1 MRCAPPTARCCT
13 GCPGAGRDPGRN
25 KRLQGTRLRPPP
37 ASSAPAMGSDAARL
51 LEAADF
57 AAGKHKDQRRKDP
70 EGTPFINHPIG
81 RPPPRHGGRHGHR
94 LLRDRGAVRGGGEAR
109 RGGGD
114 GRQGAAQGGAEAAAD
129 RAGPRQQPPR
139 QTGQT
144 GRQTAQPAGPQPL
157 HPARVVAAARA
168 GVLPVGG
175 AGGGRS
181 ARDEPAAGGRAA
193 AALRGARRGL
203 GAAGLT
209 PAPRPAGPGRA
220 GSRGRGAAANKRA
233 RSSES
238 RLPCCRN
245 AGHFRCGVP
254 AGFRRAARPRSGVP
268 GAASLPAAPRRPA
281 MAFAGRRDV
290 PEPPDFGILKRLA
303 RDQLIYLLEQLPGK
317 KDLFIEADL
326 MSPLDRIANV
336 SILKQ
341 HEVDK
346 LYKVESR
353 PVISASDQFCFLV
366 RPRIKTMRYIA
377 DIVNADKMSGRSR
390 KYKIIFSP
398 QKFYACE
405 MVLEEE
411 GVFGDV
417 TCDEWSFYLLP
428 LDEDIISM
436 ELPEFFRDY
445 FLEGDHRWINSVAR
459 ALQLL
464 NSLYGPFGKAYG
476 IGRCAKMSYELWRDL
491 EEESEADGQGRKPEI
506 GNVFL
511 MDRDTDYVT
520 ALCSQVVYEGLV
532 DDTFRIKCG
541 SVDFGPDVTSS
552 DKSIKVLLN
561 AQDKVFSQIRNEHF
575 SSVFGFLSQKSRNLQ
590 AQYDRRRGMDIK
602 QMKNF
607 VSQELKGLKQEHRLL
622 SLHIGACESIM
633 KKKTKQDF
641 QEMIK
646 AEHSLLEGFD
656 IRESTSFIEEH
667 IDRQV
672 SPIESLRLMCLLSI
686 TENGLIPKD
695 YRSLKTQYLQ
705 SYGPEH
711 LLTFHNLKRIGLLT
725 EQSAGETLTAVES
738 KVSKLVTD
746 RAAGKITDAFNS
758 LARKSN
764 FRAISKKL
772 GLIPRVDGEYDLK
785 MPRDMAYVFSGAYVP
800 LSCKIIEQVLE
811 RRGWLGL
818 EEVVRLLNGNEFSVS
833 DSAVEDNPA
842 WDSQRVILAVF
853 LGGCTFSEIAA
864 LRFLGKERGCKFI
877 FLTTAITNSARMM
890 EAMIEAKA

>member
-1 MRCAPPTARCCT
+1 M
-13 GCPGAGRDPGRN
+13 
-25 KRLQGTRLRPPP
+25 
-37 ASSAPAMGSDAARL
+37 AA
-51 LEAADF
+51 
-57 AAGKHKDQRRKDP
+57 
-70 EGTPFINHPIG
+70 
-81 RPPPRHGGRHGHR
+81 
-94 LLRDRGAVRGGGEAR
+94 
-109 RGGGD
+109 
-114 GRQGAAQGGAEAAAD
+114 
-129 RAGPRQQPPR
+129 
-139 QTGQT
+139 
-144 GRQTAQPAGPQPL
+144 
-157 HPARVVAAARA
+157 
-168 GVLPVGG
+168 
-175 AGGGRS
+175 
-181 ARDEPAAGGRAA
+181 
-193 AALRGARRGL
+193 
-203 GAAGLT
+203 
-209 PAPRPAGPGRA
+209 
-220 GSRGRGAAANKRA
+220 
-233 RSSES
+233 
-238 RLPCCRN
+238 
-245 AGHFRCGVP
+245 
-254 AGFRRAARPRSGVP
+254 
-268 GAASLPAAPRRPA
+268 
-281 MAFAGRRDV
+281 AGRRDV

-346 LYKVESR
+346 LYKVETR
-353 PVISASDQFCFLV
+353 PAPSTSDQFCFLV
-366 RPRIKTMRYIA
+366 RPRIRTMRYIA

-445 FLEGDHRWINSVAR
+445 FLEGDHRWINPVAR

-464 NSLYGPFGKAYG
+464 NSLYGPFGRAYG

-491 EEESEADGQGRKPEI
+491 EEESEGESQGRKPEI
-506 GNVFL
+506 GNLFF

-646 AEHSLLEGFD
+646 TEHSLLEGFD

-686 TENGLIPKD
+686 TESGLIPKD

-725 EQSAGETLTAVES
+725 EQSAGETLTAMES

-818 EEVVRLLNGNEFSVS
+818 EEVVRLLNGNEFAVS
-833 DSAVEDNPA
+833 DSTVEDNPS
-842 WDSQRVILAVF
+842 WESQRVILAVF

-890 EAMIEAKA
+890 EAMIEAKT

>member
-1 MRCAPPTARCCT
+1 M
-13 GCPGAGRDPGRN
+13 
-25 KRLQGTRLRPPP
+25 
-37 ASSAPAMGSDAARL
+37 ASAAR
-51 LEAADF
+51 
-57 AAGKHKDQRRKDP
+57 H
-70 EGTPFINHPIG
+70 
-81 RPPPRHGGRHGHR
+81 
-94 LLRDRGAVRGGGEAR
+94 
-109 RGGGD
+109 
-114 GRQGAAQGGAEAAAD
+114 
-129 RAGPRQQPPR
+129 
-139 QTGQT
+139 
-144 GRQTAQPAGPQPL
+144 
-157 HPARVVAAARA
+157 
-168 GVLPVGG
+168 
-175 AGGGRS
+175 
-181 ARDEPAAGGRAA
+181 
-193 AALRGARRGL
+193 
-203 GAAGLT
+203 
-209 PAPRPAGPGRA
+209 
-220 GSRGRGAAANKRA
+220 
-233 RSSES
+233 
-238 RLPCCRN
+238 
-245 AGHFRCGVP
+245 
-254 AGFRRAARPRSGVP
+254 
-268 GAASLPAAPRRPA
+268 
-281 MAFAGRRDV
+281 DV
-290 PEPPDFGILKRLA
+290 PEPPDFDILKRLA
-303 RDQLIYLLEQLPGK
+303 RDQLIYLLEQLPGR

-353 PVISASDQFCFLV
+353 PALSTSDQLCFLV
-366 RPRIKTMRYIA
+366 RPRVKTMKYIACALSA

-464 NSLYGPFGKAYG
+464 NSLYGPFGRAYG
-476 IGRCAKMSYELWRDL
+476 IGRCAKMCYELWRDL
-491 EEESEADGQGRKPEI
+491 EEESEGDSQGRNPEI
-506 GNVFL
+506 GNIFF

-520 ALCSQVVYEGLV
+520 ALCSQMVYEGLV

-541 SVDFGPDVTSS
+541 SVDFGPEVTSS
-552 DKSIKVLLN
+552 DKSVKVLLN

-646 AEHSLLEGFD
+646 AEHCEVFD

-672 SPIESLRLMCLLSI
+672 RAVPRGRLCLG
-686 TENGLIPKD
+686 THRGLNPKD

-725 EQSAGETLTAVES
+725 EQAAGETLTAVES
-738 KVSKLVTD
+738 RVSKLVTD
-746 RAAGKITDAFNS
+746 RAAGESQTSTAS
-758 LARKSN
+758 PQ
-764 FRAISKKL
+764 
-772 GLIPRVDGEYDLK
+772 IPRLDGEYDLK
-785 MPRDMAYVFSGAYVP
+785 VPRDMAYVFSGAYTP
-800 LSCKIIEQVLE
+800 LSCKLMEQVLE
-811 RRGWLGL
+811 RRGWQGL
-818 EEVVRLLNGNEFSVS
+818 EEVLRLLGGPEFS
-833 DSAVEDNPA
+833 E
-842 WDSQRVILAVF
+842 
-853 LGGCTFSEIAA
+853 AA
-864 LRFLGKERGCKFI
+864 RCWRPRPCR
-877 FLTTAITNSARMM
+877 A
-890 EAMIEAKA
+890 

>member
-1 MRCAPPTARCCT
+1 MASTA
-13 GCPGAGRDPGRN
+13 
-25 KRLQGTRLRPPP
+25 
-37 ASSAPAMGSDAARL
+37 
-51 LEAADF
+51 
-57 AAGKHKDQRRKDP
+57 
-70 EGTPFINHPIG
+70 
-81 RPPPRHGGRHGHR
+81 
-94 LLRDRGAVRGGGEAR
+94 
-109 RGGGD
+109 
-114 GRQGAAQGGAEAAAD
+114 
-129 RAGPRQQPPR
+129 
-139 QTGQT
+139 
-144 GRQTAQPAGPQPL
+144 
-157 HPARVVAAARA
+157 
-168 GVLPVGG
+168 
-175 AGGGRS
+175 
-181 ARDEPAAGGRAA
+181 
-193 AALRGARRGL
+193 
-203 GAAGLT
+203 
-209 PAPRPAGPGRA
+209 
-220 GSRGRGAAANKRA
+220 
-233 RSSES
+233 
-238 RLPCCRN
+238 
-245 AGHFRCGVP
+245 
-254 AGFRRAARPRSGVP
+254 
-268 GAASLPAAPRRPA
+268 
-281 MAFAGRRDV
+281 RRDV

-303 RDQLIYLLEQLPGK
+303 RDQLIYLLEQLPGR

-353 PVISASDQFCFLV
+353 PALSTSDQLCFLV
-366 RPRIKTMRYIA
+366 RPRVKTMKYIA

-445 FLEGDHRWINSVAR
+445 FLSSQPLAAGLCCPGVDFAWRAARMGCGASTSPHTAPLPGPLQSSLGGSGHLEGDHRWINSVAR

-464 NSLYGPFGKAYG
+464 NSLYGPFSRAYG
-476 IGRCAKMSYELWRDL
+476 IGRCAKMCYELWREL
-491 EEESEADGQGRKPEI
+491 EEESEGDSQGRKPEI
-506 GNVFL
+506 GNIFL

-520 ALCSQVVYEGLV
+520 ALCSQMVYEGLV

-541 SVDFGPDVTSS
+541 SVDFGPEVTSS

-686 TENGLIPKD
+686 TENGLNPKD

-725 EQSAGETLTAVES
+725 EQAAGETLTAVES
-738 KVSKLVTD
+738 RVSKLVTD

-772 GLIPRVDGEYDLK
+772 GLIPRLDGEYDLK
-785 MPRDMAYVFSGAYVP
+785 MPRDMAYVFSGAYTP
-800 LSCKIIEQVLE
+800 LSCKIIEQVGPGLGGKALRPPRAPPPPLGAAPRGRGRPQRPLSPLPGGRCWSGGAGRAWRRCCGCSTAPSSRRQRGVGGRGRVVPEPRAGGAAGHLGGDRHPRGAAPRAHRRRQEAHQEPPGHDGGGGGEPEGAAPEEHRPVPQGARLPLPGAAPGPLRGRGGKHHPADGEGFTHPCGSDVKAEEGQEAGAESSARTRPRPVRHPLHVPVWHRQQCRAQPGGAGPLQAPLGLPE
-811 RRGWLGL
+811 RREG
-818 EEVVRLLNGNEFSVS
+818 
-833 DSAVEDNPA
+833 
-842 WDSQRVILAVF
+842 
-853 LGGCTFSEIAA
+853 
-864 LRFLGKERGCKFI
+864 
-877 FLTTAITNSARMM
+877 
-890 EAMIEAKA
+890 AKARGVCQHQAASHPLHGGAGPHSGHEL

>member
-1 MRCAPPTARCCT
+1 
-13 GCPGAGRDPGRN
+13 
-25 KRLQGTRLRPPP
+25 
-37 ASSAPAMGSDAARL
+37 
-51 LEAADF
+51 
-57 AAGKHKDQRRKDP
+57 
-70 EGTPFINHPIG
+70 
-81 RPPPRHGGRHGHR
+81 
-94 LLRDRGAVRGGGEAR
+94 
-109 RGGGD
+109 
-114 GRQGAAQGGAEAAAD
+114 
-129 RAGPRQQPPR
+129 
-139 QTGQT
+139 
-144 GRQTAQPAGPQPL
+144 
-157 HPARVVAAARA
+157 
-168 GVLPVGG
+168 
-175 AGGGRS
+175 
-181 ARDEPAAGGRAA
+181 
-193 AALRGARRGL
+193 
-203 GAAGLT
+203 
-209 PAPRPAGPGRA
+209 
-220 GSRGRGAAANKRA
+220 
-233 RSSES
+233 
-238 RLPCCRN
+238 
-245 AGHFRCGVP
+245 
-254 AGFRRAARPRSGVP
+254 
-268 GAASLPAAPRRPA
+268 
-281 MAFAGRRDV
+281 
-290 PEPPDFGILKRLA
+290 
-303 RDQLIYLLEQLPGK
+303 QLPGR

-326 MSPLDRIANV
+326 MSPLDRIASV
-336 SILKQ
+336 SVLK

-353 PVISASDQFCFLV
+353 PTLSTSEQFCFLV
-366 RPRIKTMRYIA
+366 RPRIRTMRSIA
-377 DIVNADKMSGRSR
+377 DIINADKMSGRSR

-445 FLEGDHRWINSVAR
+445 FLEGDHRWVNSIAR

-476 IGRCAKMSYELWRDL
+476 IGRCAKMSYELWREL
-491 EEESEADGQGRKPEI
+491 EEENEADSQGRKPEI

-541 SVDFGPDVTSS
+541 SVDFGPEVTSS

-561 AQDKVFSQIRNEHF
+561 AQDKIFSQIRNEHF

-672 SPIESLRLMCLLSI
+672 SPLESLRLMCLLST
-686 TENGLIPKD
+686 TENGEQRGRAGQGRAALGALAAELTWLLPTGLIPKD

-711 LLTFHNLKRIGLLT
+711 LLTFHNLKRTGLLT

-738 KVSKLVTD
+738 RVSKLVTD

-785 MPRDMAYVFSGAYVP
+785 MPRDMAYVFSGAYIP

-811 RRGWLGL
+811 RRSWLGL
-818 EEVVRLLNGNEFSVS
+818 EEVVRLLNGNEFAVA
-833 DSAVEDNPA
+833 DSAVEDNPSWEA
-842 WDSQRVILAVF
+842 QRVVLAVF

-864 LRFLGKERGCKFI
+864 LRFLGKERG
-877 FLTTAITNSARMM
+877 
-890 EAMIEAKA
+890 

>member
-1 MRCAPPTARCCT
+1 
-13 GCPGAGRDPGRN
+13 
-25 KRLQGTRLRPPP
+25 
-37 ASSAPAMGSDAARL
+37 
-51 LEAADF
+51 
-57 AAGKHKDQRRKDP
+57 
-70 EGTPFINHPIG
+70 
-81 RPPPRHGGRHGHR
+81 
-94 LLRDRGAVRGGGEAR
+94 
-109 RGGGD
+109 
-114 GRQGAAQGGAEAAAD
+114 
-129 RAGPRQQPPR
+129 
-139 QTGQT
+139 
-144 GRQTAQPAGPQPL
+144 
-157 HPARVVAAARA
+157 
-168 GVLPVGG
+168 
-175 AGGGRS
+175 
-181 ARDEPAAGGRAA
+181 
-193 AALRGARRGL
+193 
-203 GAAGLT
+203 
-209 PAPRPAGPGRA
+209 
-220 GSRGRGAAANKRA
+220 
-233 RSSES
+233 
-238 RLPCCRN
+238 
-245 AGHFRCGVP
+245 
-254 AGFRRAARPRSGVP
+254 
-268 GAASLPAAPRRPA
+268 
-281 MAFAGRRDV
+281 MAFAGRRDA

-303 RDQLIYLLEQLPGK
+303 RDQLVYLLEQLPGK

-341 HEVDK
+341 HDVDK
-346 LYKVESR
+346 LYKVETR
-353 PVISASDQFCFLV
+353 PAPGASDQFCFLV
-366 RPRIKTMRYIA
+366 RPRVRTMRFIA

-445 FLEGDHRWINSVAR
+445 FL
-459 ALQLL
+459 
-464 NSLYGPFGKAYG
+464 
-476 IGRCAKMSYELWRDL
+476 MSHELWRDL
-491 EEESEADGQGRKPEI
+491 EEESEGEGQGRKPEI
-506 GNVFL
+506 GHVFL
-511 MDRDTDYVT
+511 MDRDVDYVT

-602 QMKNF
+602 QMKDF

-641 QEMIK
+641 QETIK

-686 TENGLIPKD
+686 TENGLVPKD

-725 EQSAGETLTAVES
+725 EQAAGETLTAVES

-772 GLIPRVDGEYDLK
+772 GLIPRVEGEYDLK
-785 MPRDMAYVFSGAYVP
+785 MPRDMAYVFGGAYVP

-811 RRGWLGL
+811 RRGWQGL

-833 DSAVEDNPA
+833 DSTVEDNPT
-842 WDSQRVILAVF
+842 WESQRVILTVF

-890 EAMIEAKA
+890 EAMIEARA

>member
-1 MRCAPPTARCCT
+1 
-13 GCPGAGRDPGRN
+13 
-25 KRLQGTRLRPPP
+25 
-37 ASSAPAMGSDAARL
+37 
-51 LEAADF
+51 
-57 AAGKHKDQRRKDP
+57 
-70 EGTPFINHPIG
+70 
-81 RPPPRHGGRHGHR
+81 
-94 LLRDRGAVRGGGEAR
+94 
-109 RGGGD
+109 
-114 GRQGAAQGGAEAAAD
+114 
-129 RAGPRQQPPR
+129 
-139 QTGQT
+139 
-144 GRQTAQPAGPQPL
+144 
-157 HPARVVAAARA
+157 
-168 GVLPVGG
+168 
-175 AGGGRS
+175 
-181 ARDEPAAGGRAA
+181 
-193 AALRGARRGL
+193 
-203 GAAGLT
+203 
-209 PAPRPAGPGRA
+209 
-220 GSRGRGAAANKRA
+220 
-233 RSSES
+233 
-238 RLPCCRN
+238 
-245 AGHFRCGVP
+245 
-254 AGFRRAARPRSGVP
+254 
-268 GAASLPAAPRRPA
+268 
-281 MAFAGRRDV
+281 MAFAGRRDA

-303 RDQLIYLLEQLPGK
+303 RDQLVYLLEQLPGK

-336 SILKQ
+336 SILK
-341 HEVDK
+341 HDVDK
-346 LYKVESR
+346 LYKVETR
-353 PVISASDQFCFLV
+353 PAPGASDQFCFLV
-366 RPRIKTMRYIA
+366 RPRVRTMRFIA

-445 FLEGDHRWINSVAR
+445 FLEGDHRWINPVAR

-476 IGRCAKMSYELWRDL
+476 IGRCAKMSHELWRDL
-491 EEESEADGQGRKPEI
+491 EEESEGEGQGRKPEI
-506 GNVFL
+506 GHVFL
-511 MDRDTDYVT
+511 MDRDVDYVT

-602 QMKNF
+602 QMKDF

-641 QEMIK
+641 QETIK

-656 IRESTSFIEEH
+656 VRESTSFIEEH

-686 TENGLIPKD
+686 TENGLVPKD

-725 EQSAGETLTAVES
+725 EQAAGETLTAVES

-772 GLIPRVDGEYDLK
+772 GLIPRVEGEYDLK
-785 MPRDMAYVFSGAYVP
+785 MPRDMAYVFGGAYVP

-811 RRGWLGL
+811 RRGWQGL

-833 DSAVEDNPA
+833 DSTVEDNPT
-842 WDSQRVILAVF
+842 WESQRVILTVF

-890 EAMIEAKA
+890 EAMIEARA

>member
-1 MRCAPPTARCCT
+1 
-13 GCPGAGRDPGRN
+13 
-25 KRLQGTRLRPPP
+25 
-37 ASSAPAMGSDAARL
+37 
-51 LEAADF
+51 
-57 AAGKHKDQRRKDP
+57 
-70 EGTPFINHPIG
+70 
-81 RPPPRHGGRHGHR
+81 
-94 LLRDRGAVRGGGEAR
+94 
-109 RGGGD
+109 
-114 GRQGAAQGGAEAAAD
+114 
-129 RAGPRQQPPR
+129 
-139 QTGQT
+139 
-144 GRQTAQPAGPQPL
+144 
-157 HPARVVAAARA
+157 
-168 GVLPVGG
+168 
-175 AGGGRS
+175 
-181 ARDEPAAGGRAA
+181 
-193 AALRGARRGL
+193 
-203 GAAGLT
+203 
-209 PAPRPAGPGRA
+209 
-220 GSRGRGAAANKRA
+220 
-233 RSSES
+233 
-238 RLPCCRN
+238 
-245 AGHFRCGVP
+245 
-254 AGFRRAARPRSGVP
+254 
-268 GAASLPAAPRRPA
+268 
-281 MAFAGRRDV
+281 MAFAGRRDA

-303 RDQLIYLLEQLPGK
+303 RDQLVYLLEQLPGK

-336 SILKQ
+336 SILK
-341 HEVDK
+341 HDVDK
-346 LYKVESR
+346 LYKVENR
-353 PVISASDQFCFLV
+353 PAPGASDQFCFLV
-366 RPRIKTMRYIA
+366 RPRVRTMRFIA
-377 DIVNADKMSGRSR
+377 DIVNTDKMSGRSR

-445 FLEGDHRWINSVAR
+445 FLEGDHRWINPVAR

-491 EEESEADGQGRKPEI
+491 EEESESEGQSRKPEI
-506 GNVFL
+506 GHVFL

-602 QMKNF
+602 QMKDF

-641 QEMIK
+641 QETIK

-686 TENGLIPKD
+686 TENGECPAVLGQSSGIEPHPWHRAHLLHPTGLIPKD

-746 RAAGKITDAFNS
+746 RAAGRITDAFNS

-772 GLIPRVDGEYDLK
+772 GLIPRLDGEYDLR
-785 MPRDMAYVFSGAYVP
+785 MPRDMAYVFGGAYVP

-811 RRGWLGL
+811 RRGWQGL
-818 EEVVRLLNGNEFSVS
+818 EEVVRLLNGNEFSISGSGRGGLAAVGLGAGRS
-833 DSAVEDNPA
+833 YRTLPHPDSAVEDNPA
-842 WDSQRVILAVF
+842 WESQRVVLAVF

>member
-1 MRCAPPTARCCT
+1 M
-13 GCPGAGRDPGRN
+13 
-25 KRLQGTRLRPPP
+25 
-37 ASSAPAMGSDAARL
+37 ASAA
-51 LEAADF
+51 
-57 AAGKHKDQRRKDP
+57 
-70 EGTPFINHPIG
+70 
-81 RPPPRHGGRHGHR
+81 
-94 LLRDRGAVRGGGEAR
+94 
-109 RGGGD
+109 
-114 GRQGAAQGGAEAAAD
+114 
-129 RAGPRQQPPR
+129 
-139 QTGQT
+139 
-144 GRQTAQPAGPQPL
+144 
-157 HPARVVAAARA
+157 
-168 GVLPVGG
+168 
-175 AGGGRS
+175 
-181 ARDEPAAGGRAA
+181 
-193 AALRGARRGL
+193 
-203 GAAGLT
+203 
-209 PAPRPAGPGRA
+209 
-220 GSRGRGAAANKRA
+220 
-233 RSSES
+233 
-238 RLPCCRN
+238 
-245 AGHFRCGVP
+245 
-254 AGFRRAARPRSGVP
+254 
-268 GAASLPAAPRRPA
+268 
-281 MAFAGRRDV
+281 RRDV

-303 RDQLIYLLEQLPGK
+303 RDQLIYLLEQLPGR

-353 PVISASDQFCFLV
+353 PALSTSDQLCFLV
-366 RPRIKTMRYIA
+366 RPRVKTMKYIA

-464 NSLYGPFGKAYG
+464 NSLYGPFSRAYG
-476 IGRCAKMSYELWRDL
+476 IGRCAKMCYELWREL
-491 EEESEADGQGRKPEI
+491 EEESEGDSQGRKPEI
-506 GNVFL
+506 GNIFL

-520 ALCSQVVYEGLV
+520 ALCSQMVYEGLV

-541 SVDFGPDVTSS
+541 SVDFGPEVTSS

-686 TENGLIPKD
+686 TENGLNPKD

-725 EQSAGETLTAVES
+725 EQAAGETLTAVES
-738 KVSKLVTD
+738 RVSKLVTD

-772 GLIPRVDGEYDLK
+772 GLVLQPHCKCRAVPGAGRDAGTTPPRLCRRTPSTASPQIPRLDGEYDLK
-785 MPRDMAYVFSGAYVP
+785 MPRDMAYVFGGAYTP

-811 RRGWLGL
+811 RRGWQGL
-818 EEVVRLLNGNEFSVS
+818 EEVLRLLNGTEFSEAGAAEAS
-833 DSAVEDNPA
+833 PGR
-842 WDSQRVILAVF
+842 DSQRTVLAVF
-853 LGGCTFSEIAA
+853 LGGCTCSEMAA
-864 LRFLGKERGCKFI
+864 LRFLGRERGCRFI
-877 FLTTAITNSARMM
+877 FLTTAVTSSGRLM
-890 EAMIEAKA
+890 EAMAETPRLRPPSPPPPPNKRVRARPAPPPAVCARAHARWWRSGTARSREGRAARAH

>member
-1 MRCAPPTARCCT
+1 
-13 GCPGAGRDPGRN
+13 
-25 KRLQGTRLRPPP
+25 
-37 ASSAPAMGSDAARL
+37 
-51 LEAADF
+51 
-57 AAGKHKDQRRKDP
+57 
-70 EGTPFINHPIG
+70 
-81 RPPPRHGGRHGHR
+81 
-94 LLRDRGAVRGGGEAR
+94 
-109 RGGGD
+109 
-114 GRQGAAQGGAEAAAD
+114 
-129 RAGPRQQPPR
+129 
-139 QTGQT
+139 
-144 GRQTAQPAGPQPL
+144 
-157 HPARVVAAARA
+157 
-168 GVLPVGG
+168 
-175 AGGGRS
+175 
-181 ARDEPAAGGRAA
+181 
-193 AALRGARRGL
+193 
-203 GAAGLT
+203 
-209 PAPRPAGPGRA
+209 
-220 GSRGRGAAANKRA
+220 
-233 RSSES
+233 
-238 RLPCCRN
+238 
-245 AGHFRCGVP
+245 
-254 AGFRRAARPRSGVP
+254 
-268 GAASLPAAPRRPA
+268 
-281 MAFAGRRDV
+281 MAFAGRRDA

-303 RDQLIYLLEQLPGK
+303 RDQLVYLLEQLPGK

-336 SILKQ
+336 SILK
-341 HEVDK
+341 HDVDK
-346 LYKVESR
+346 LYKVETR
-353 PVISASDQFCFLV
+353 PAPGASDQFCFLV
-366 RPRIKTMRYIA
+366 RPRVRTMRFIA

-445 FLEGDHRWINSVAR
+445 FLEGDHRWINPVAR

-476 IGRCAKMSYELWRDL
+476 IGRCAKMSHELWRDL
-491 EEESEADGQGRKPEI
+491 EEESEGEGQGRKPEI
-506 GNVFL
+506 GHVFL
-511 MDRDTDYVT
+511 MDRDVDYVT

-552 DKSIKVLLN
+552 DRSIKVLLN

-602 QMKNF
+602 QMKDF

-641 QEMIK
+641 QETIK

-725 EQSAGETLTAVES
+725 EQAAGETLTAVES

-772 GLIPRVDGEYDLK
+772 GLIPRVEGEYDLK
-785 MPRDMAYVFSGAYVP
+785 MPRDMAYVFGGAYVP

-811 RRGWLGL
+811 RRGWQGL

-833 DSAVEDNPA
+833 DSTVEDNPA
-842 WDSQRVILAVF
+842 WESQRVILTVF

-890 EAMIEAKA
+890 EAMIEARA

>member
-1 MRCAPPTARCCT
+1 LS
-13 GCPGAGRDPGRN
+13 
-25 KRLQGTRLRPPP
+25 LQ
-37 ASSAPAMGSDAARL
+37 
-51 LEAADF
+51 
-57 AAGKHKDQRRKDP
+57 
-70 EGTPFINHPIG
+70 
-81 RPPPRHGGRHGHR
+81 
-94 LLRDRGAVRGGGEAR
+94 
-109 RGGGD
+109 
-114 GRQGAAQGGAEAAAD
+114 
-129 RAGPRQQPPR
+129 
-139 QTGQT
+139 
-144 GRQTAQPAGPQPL
+144 
-157 HPARVVAAARA
+157 
-168 GVLPVGG
+168 
-175 AGGGRS
+175 
-181 ARDEPAAGGRAA
+181 
-193 AALRGARRGL
+193 
-203 GAAGLT
+203 
-209 PAPRPAGPGRA
+209 
-220 GSRGRGAAANKRA
+220 
-233 RSSES
+233 
-238 RLPCCRN
+238 
-245 AGHFRCGVP
+245 
-254 AGFRRAARPRSGVP
+254 
-268 GAASLPAAPRRPA
+268 
-281 MAFAGRRDV
+281 
-290 PEPPDFGILKRLA
+290 
-303 RDQLIYLLEQLPGK
+303 
-317 KDLFIEADL
+317 
-326 MSPLDRIANV
+326 
-336 SILKQ
+336 Q

-353 PVISASDQFCFLV
+353 PALSASDQFCFLV

-377 DIVNADKMSGRSR
+377 DIINADKMSGRSR

-464 NSLYGPFGKAYG
+464 NSLYGPFSKAYG
-476 IGRCAKMSYELWRDL
+476 IGRCAKMSYELWREL
-491 EEESEADGQGRKPEI
+491 EEESEGDGQGRKPEI

-511 MDRDTDYVT
+511 MDRDMDYVT

-561 AQDKVFSQIRNEHF
+561 SQDKVFSQIRNEHF

-746 RAAGKITDAFNS
+746 RAAGEHQPRGITDAFNS

-772 GLIPRVDGEYDLK
+772 ALIPRVDGEYDLK
-785 MPRDMAYVFSGAYVP
+785 MPRDMAYVFSGAYIP
-800 LSCKIIEQVLE
+800 LSCKLIEQVLE

-833 DSAVEDNPA
+833 DSAGEDNPA
-842 WDSQRVILAVF
+842 WESQRVVLAVF

-864 LRFLGKERGCKFI
+864 LRFLGKERG
-877 FLTTAITNSARMM
+877 
-890 EAMIEAKA
+890 

>member
-1 MRCAPPTARCCT
+1 M
-13 GCPGAGRDPGRN
+13 
-25 KRLQGTRLRPPP
+25 
-37 ASSAPAMGSDAARL
+37 ASAAR
-51 LEAADF
+51 
-57 AAGKHKDQRRKDP
+57 H
-70 EGTPFINHPIG
+70 
-81 RPPPRHGGRHGHR
+81 
-94 LLRDRGAVRGGGEAR
+94 
-109 RGGGD
+109 
-114 GRQGAAQGGAEAAAD
+114 
-129 RAGPRQQPPR
+129 
-139 QTGQT
+139 
-144 GRQTAQPAGPQPL
+144 
-157 HPARVVAAARA
+157 
-168 GVLPVGG
+168 
-175 AGGGRS
+175 
-181 ARDEPAAGGRAA
+181 
-193 AALRGARRGL
+193 
-203 GAAGLT
+203 
-209 PAPRPAGPGRA
+209 
-220 GSRGRGAAANKRA
+220 
-233 RSSES
+233 
-238 RLPCCRN
+238 
-245 AGHFRCGVP
+245 
-254 AGFRRAARPRSGVP
+254 
-268 GAASLPAAPRRPA
+268 
-281 MAFAGRRDV
+281 DV
-290 PEPPDFGILKRLA
+290 PEPPDFDILKRLA
-303 RDQLIYLLEQLPGK
+303 RDQLIYLLEQLPGR

-353 PVISASDQFCFLV
+353 PALSTSDQLCFLV
-366 RPRIKTMRYIA
+366 RPRVKTMKYIA

-464 NSLYGPFGKAYG
+464 NSLYGPFGRAYG
-476 IGRCAKMSYELWRDL
+476 IGRCAKMCYELWRDL
-491 EEESEADGQGRKPEI
+491 EEESEGDSQGRNPEI
-506 GNVFL
+506 GNIFF

-520 ALCSQVVYEGLV
+520 ALCSQMVYEGLV

-541 SVDFGPDVTSS
+541 SVDFGPEVTSS
-552 DKSIKVLLN
+552 DKSVKVLLN

-686 TENGLIPKD
+686 TENGLNPKD

-725 EQSAGETLTAVES
+725 EQAAGETLTAVES
-738 KVSKLVTD
+738 RVSKLVTD

-772 GLIPRVDGEYDLK
+772 GLIPRLDGEYDLK
-785 MPRDMAYVFSGAYVP
+785 VPRDMAYVFSGAYTP
-800 LSCKIIEQVLE
+800 LSCKLMEQVLE
-811 RRGWLGL
+811 RRGWQGL
-818 EEVVRLLNGNEFSVS
+818 EEVLRLLGGPEFSRQVGQGLGGVCWGGGG
-833 DSAVEDNPA
+833 AGTPLAPCVAGGGAEAGPGRA
-842 WDSQRVILAVF
+842 GGRTVLAVF
-853 LGGCTFSEIAA
+853 LGGCTCSEMAA
-864 LRFLGKERGCKFI
+864 LRFLGRDRGCRFI
-877 FLTTAITNSARMM
+877 FLTTAVTSSGRLL
-890 EAMIEAKA
+890 EAMAEPRS

>member
-1 MRCAPPTARCCT
+1 
-13 GCPGAGRDPGRN
+13 
-25 KRLQGTRLRPPP
+25 
-37 ASSAPAMGSDAARL
+37 
-51 LEAADF
+51 
-57 AAGKHKDQRRKDP
+57 
-70 EGTPFINHPIG
+70 
-81 RPPPRHGGRHGHR
+81 
-94 LLRDRGAVRGGGEAR
+94 
-109 RGGGD
+109 
-114 GRQGAAQGGAEAAAD
+114 
-129 RAGPRQQPPR
+129 
-139 QTGQT
+139 
-144 GRQTAQPAGPQPL
+144 
-157 HPARVVAAARA
+157 
-168 GVLPVGG
+168 
-175 AGGGRS
+175 
-181 ARDEPAAGGRAA
+181 
-193 AALRGARRGL
+193 
-203 GAAGLT
+203 
-209 PAPRPAGPGRA
+209 
-220 GSRGRGAAANKRA
+220 
-233 RSSES
+233 
-238 RLPCCRN
+238 
-245 AGHFRCGVP
+245 
-254 AGFRRAARPRSGVP
+254 
-268 GAASLPAAPRRPA
+268 
-281 MAFAGRRDV
+281 
-290 PEPPDFGILKRLA
+290 
-303 RDQLIYLLEQLPGK
+303 
-317 KDLFIEADL
+317 
-326 MSPLDRIANV
+326 
-336 SILKQ
+336 
-341 HEVDK
+341 
-346 LYKVESR
+346 
-353 PVISASDQFCFLV
+353 
-366 RPRIKTMRYIA
+366 MRYIA

-464 NSLYGPFGKAYG
+464 NSLYGPFGRAYG
-476 IGRCAKMSYELWRDL
+476 IGRCAKMSYELWREL
-491 EEESEADGQGRKPEI
+491 EEESEGDGTGRKPEI

-511 MDRDTDYVT
+511 LDRDTDYVT

-656 IRESTSFIEEH
+656 IRESTSFIEEG
-667 IDRQV
+667 RV

-711 LLTFHNLKRIGLLT
+711 LLTFHNLKRMGLLV
-725 EQSAGETLTAVES
+725 EQAPGETLTAVES

-785 MPRDMAYVFSGAYVP
+785 MPRDMAYVFSGAYIP

-811 RRGWLGL
+811 RRGWQGL
-818 EEVVRLLNGNEFSVS
+818 EEVVRLLNSNEFSVS
-833 DSAVEDNPA
+833 DMREEEGSSSFHETFLQPRFLVLLCAEPF
-842 WDSQRVILAVF
+842 SQARTPGLVAAKPPRTGYRERNKENMLQ
-853 LGGCTFSEIAA
+853 LNGTTLSGGCTLTAPAQRNHSVNSVASTYSEFARELSKA
-864 LRFLGKERGCKFI
+864 SMSESSSRVLNSTT
-877 FLTTAITNSARMM
+877 TTAFC
-890 EAMIEAKA
+890 

>member
-1 MRCAPPTARCCT
+1 
-13 GCPGAGRDPGRN
+13 
-25 KRLQGTRLRPPP
+25 
-37 ASSAPAMGSDAARL
+37 
-51 LEAADF
+51 
-57 AAGKHKDQRRKDP
+57 
-70 EGTPFINHPIG
+70 
-81 RPPPRHGGRHGHR
+81 
-94 LLRDRGAVRGGGEAR
+94 
-109 RGGGD
+109 
-114 GRQGAAQGGAEAAAD
+114 
-129 RAGPRQQPPR
+129 
-139 QTGQT
+139 
-144 GRQTAQPAGPQPL
+144 
-157 HPARVVAAARA
+157 
-168 GVLPVGG
+168 
-175 AGGGRS
+175 
-181 ARDEPAAGGRAA
+181 
-193 AALRGARRGL
+193 
-203 GAAGLT
+203 
-209 PAPRPAGPGRA
+209 
-220 GSRGRGAAANKRA
+220 
-233 RSSES
+233 
-238 RLPCCRN
+238 
-245 AGHFRCGVP
+245 
-254 AGFRRAARPRSGVP
+254 
-268 GAASLPAAPRRPA
+268 

-317 KDLFIEADL
+317 KDLFIEPDL

-346 LYKVESR
+346 LYKAETR
-353 PVISASDQFCFLV
+353 PPLSASDQFCFLV
-366 RPRIKTMRYIA
+366 RPRIRTMRYIA
-377 DIVNADKMSGRSR
+377 DIVNADKMSGRTR

-445 FLEGDHRWINSVAR
+445 FLEGDHRWIPSVAR

-464 NSLYGPFGKAYG
+464 NSLYGPFGRAYG
-476 IGRCAKMSYELWRDL
+476 IGRCAKMSHELWREL
-491 EEESEADGQGRKPEI
+491 EEDGENDGQGRKPEI
-506 GNVFL
+506 SNVFL

-561 AQDKVFSQIRNEHF
+561 AQDKVFNQIRNEHF

-686 TENGLIPKD
+686 TENGLVPKD

-711 LLTFHNLKRIGLLT
+711 LLTFHNLKRVGLLT

-738 KVSKLVTD
+738 RVSKLVTD
-746 RAAGKITDAFNS
+746 RAAGKITDAFSS

-772 GLIPRVDGEYDLK
+772 GLIPRVDGEYNLK
-785 MPRDMAYVFSGAYVP
+785 MPPDMAYVFSGAYVP

-833 DSAVEDNPA
+833 DSTGEETPPGE
-842 WDSQRVILAVF
+842 SQRIVLAIF

-864 LRFLGKERGCKFI
+864 LRFLGKERGLKFI
-877 FLTTAITNSARMM
+877 FLTTAITNSARML